1 MSNGDAIE
9 ANELVDLAEASLAL
23 GDADAALQLLELVD
37 YQCRDNRWIATQVE
51 ALRCHG
57 DFDAC
62 HELATTSLDRMID
75 EADWGYARRVLI
87 ECGRVFTQLMPA
99 QALIEYLH
107 TIEVKMRKITEPDL
121 LFSVQLLAVL
131 ASYIAGEGDIA
142 TASAIVDCIA
152 PRVDEISDRRAKA
165 SILWITAEL
174 AELNGALELAFSSME
189 AVVCLFQEENDVL
202 AVDRAVGYV
211 VWLVSAHR
219 GLDTPY
225 ALKAEAYAIDV
236 CQRHT
241 GDASMTRFML
251 MNMLAR
257 IQLQLGKMH
266 EALQTLE
273 DLPSPD
279 GLPAELVTEL
289 ELTTALYQIAVGRG
303 NEATLHLDNAVAIY
317 ELSFQD
323 VATDELRVSFRRIA
337 HAYIDIENFSKAE
350 ALLNLSASPQDDLSR
365 YMPELKF

>member
-1 MSNGDAIE
+1 MTDLDAIE
-9 ANELVDLAEASLAL
+9 ANEFVDLAEASLAL
-23 GDADAALQLLELVD
+23 GDAEAALQLLAQVD
-37 YQCRDNRWIATQVE
+37 EDHRDNHWTATQVE

-57 DFDAC
+57 DYDEC
-62 HELATTSLDRMID
+62 HELATTSLERMIH

-87 ECGRVFTQLMPA
+87 ECGRVFSELLPS

-107 TIEVKMRKITEPDL
+107 RIEVRMRKISEPDL

-131 ASYIAGEGDIA
+131 ASYIAAEGDIA

-165 SILWITAEL
+165 SLLWITGEL
-174 AELNGALELAFSSME
+174 AELNGDLELAFSSLE
-189 AVVCLFQEENDVL
+189 AVICLFQEENDGL
-202 AVDRAVGYV
+202 AADRAVGYV

-219 GLDTPY
+219 GLDIRY

-236 CQRHT
+236 CQRHI
-241 GDASMTRFML
+241 GDVSNPRFWL
-251 MNMLAR
+251 LNMLAR

-273 DLPSPD
+273 DLPSSD
-279 GLPAELVTEL
+279 VLPTDLVAEL
-289 ELTTALYQIAVGRG
+289 ELTTALYQIAIGRG
-303 NEATLHLDNAVAIY
+303 HEASLRLDNAVAIL
-317 ELSFQD
+317 ELSFQE
-323 VATDELRVSFRRIA
+323 VATDQLRVFYRQIA

-350 ALLNLSASPQDDLSR
+350 VLLNLSASPQVDLSR